1 MERSPVVLVGH
12 DKEWKGL
19 ERWTFEKLIP
29 RFDNDAKWRA
39 SLPNDDFDE
48 AVPWKSIVNL
58 MTSINVENWG
68 VRTDYSHNTQRA
80 MHLEQRVKYHQ
91 DTNDELHEAPQMKNY
106 VSHQVSQYGRIN
118 A

>member
-1 MERSPVVLVGH
+1 MSKLPTAEEIEAADTFERISCDISRKEFAEKHEMERSPVVLAGH

-58 MTSINVENWG
+58 MTSINVEN
-68 VRTDYSHNTQRA
+68 
-80 MHLEQRVKYHQ
+80 
-91 DTNDELHEAPQMKNY
+91 
-106 VSHQVSQYGRIN
+106 
-118 A
+118 